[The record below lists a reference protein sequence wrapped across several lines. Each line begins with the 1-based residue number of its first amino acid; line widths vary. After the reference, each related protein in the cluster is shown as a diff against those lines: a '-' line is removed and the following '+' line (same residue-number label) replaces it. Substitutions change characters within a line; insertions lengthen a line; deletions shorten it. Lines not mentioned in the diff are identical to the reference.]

1 VGKKRVIT
9 EKDIKELVLPGQG
22 EVLGV
27 VVQLL
32 GYDRL
37 LVKSTDGYT
46 RICRI
51 RGKMKRRVW
60 IKEGDMVLI
69 APWDFQQDERGD
81 VMWRYTRAQADW
93 LRNHGYIKTG

>member
-1 VGKKRVIT
+1 MGKKRVIT
-9 EKDIKELVLPGQG
+9 EKDIRELVLPGQG

-32 GYDRL
+32 GYDRV
-37 LVKSTDGYT
+37 LVKGTDGQT

-60 IKEGDMVLI
+60 IKEGDTVLI

-81 VMWRYTRAQADW
+81 VMWRYTRTQADW
-93 LRNHGYIKTG
+93 LRNHGYIKAG